1 MNCIYVSLPCSFF
14 LIITYFSEG
23 AFLFKIDFT
32 EPYARK
38 VATLERVSNKQVVPQ
53 LGFSSSDTNIMPF
66 APWVYL
72 LFYDL
77 SLKKQIVDIITI
89 KLLIPYGLCFL
100 SLRCQFLSYP
110 CTHLPSEWTSLQ
122 KMLDSGFGSAQCVE

>member
-23 AFLFKIDFT
+23 GFLFKIDFT

-38 VATLERVSNKQVVPQ
+38 VAMLERVSNKQVVPQ
-53 LGFSSSDTNIMPF
+53 VVFSSSDTNIMPF

-89 KLLIPYGLCFL
+89 KLLISYGLCFL
-100 SLRCQFLSYP
+100 SPRCQFLSYP
-110 CTHLPSEWTSLQ
+110 CIIREWTSLQ
-122 KMLDSGFGSAQCVE
+122 KMLDSGFGSAKSVE